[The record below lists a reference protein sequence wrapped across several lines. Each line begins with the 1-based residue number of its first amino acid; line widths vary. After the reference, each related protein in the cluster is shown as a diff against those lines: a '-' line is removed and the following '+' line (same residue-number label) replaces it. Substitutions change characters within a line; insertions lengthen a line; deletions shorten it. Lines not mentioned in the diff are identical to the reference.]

1 MNTSTTQ
8 RGNTTRLSKWQR
20 IAPVITL
27 LLLAPIISE
36 VLSGS
41 TRIST
46 MFVLIPEIGIW
57 GGGALLIRYLA
68 RRWQRD
74 WVTIFLLGLVLALAD
89 ECLIQQTSLA
99 PLVGI
104 DPAHVYARAWGV
116 NWLYLLWALGY
127 ESIWVV
133 VVPIQLTEL
142 IFPEQRAELWIS
154 RGGLIATS
162 IFFVLASFMAWY
174 SWTQIFVPRFYPQGA
189 YQIPV
194 LTFGIA
200 LAVMIMLVVIAML
213 RKPAPQ
219 SGQKTTRLAPQ
230 PWLVGLVTCV
240 LGLVWFL
247 QILLAYSAIPSLP
260 VPVSIGA
267 GLILAGA
274 AFFLLRSWSSGL
286 GWMDAQRLAL
296 VFGIIV
302 ATLVGGFIVLNMN
315 MVLTMSHASLIDS
328 IGQVLFNLITLL
340 LLIPLARRIQRSQV

>member
-74 WVTIFLLGLVLALAD
+74 WVTIFLLGLVLALAE

-99 PLVGI
+99 PLVGV

-142 IFPEQRAELWIS
+142 IFPEQRTEAWIG
-154 RGGLIATS
+154 RRGLIATS

-174 SWTQIFVPRFYPQGA
+174 SWTQIFVPRYYPQGA
-189 YQIPV
+189 YQVPV

-200 LAVMIMLVVIAML
+200 LAAMIVLTVIAML

-219 SGQKTTRLAPQ
+219 SGQKTTRPAPQ
-230 PWLVGLVTCV
+230 PWLVGLVTFV
-240 LGLVWFL
+240 LGLLWFL
-247 QILLAYSAIPSLP
+247 QILLAYGVIPTLP

-274 AFFLLRSWSSGL
+274 AFFLLRTWSSSL
-286 GWMDAQRLAL
+286 DWRDAQRLAL
-296 VFGIIV
+296 VLGILIATWLGGII
-302 ATLVGGFIVLNMN
+302 ILNMN
-315 MVLTMSHASLIDS
+315 LVLTMSHASLIDS
-328 IGQVLFNLITLL
+328 IGQVLFNVITLL
-340 LLIPLARRIQRSQV
+340 LLIPLARRIQRSQA